1 MIARINLLPWR
12 QRRRERRRRVFLGQ
26 LGGVTVGAVI
36 LALLTG
42 AVLDGRISGQ
52 NARNQALLEAVGE
65 NARRLDE
72 VETVRRHTE
81 ATLGRLRSL
90 QALHRDRAATVRTFD
105 ELVRTVVPGVHYTSL
120 IQRRSVITARGIARS
135 NNDIAVLMRNLKD
148 SERFEQPRLKRIDEV
163 GEAQGTEQA
172 AVFELTFAT
181 AVPHP
186 RTAGR

>member
-12 QRRRERRRRVFLGQ
+12 QRRRERRRRAFLGQ
-26 LGGVTVGAVI
+26 LGAVTVGAA
-36 LALLTG
+36 ALVFLTG
-42 AVLDGRISGQ
+42 AVLDGRIASR
-52 NARNQALLEAVGE
+52 NARNQALLEAIGE
-65 NARRLDE
+65 NAQRLDQI
-72 VETVRRHTE
+72 ETVRRHTE

-105 ELVRTVVPGVHYTSL
+105 ELVRTVAPGVHYTSL
-120 IQRRSVITARGIARS
+120 VQRQSVITAHGIARS
-135 NNDIAVLMRNLKD
+135 NNDIAVLMRNLKG

-181 AVPHP
+181 AVPNAP
-186 RTAGR
+186 GAAR